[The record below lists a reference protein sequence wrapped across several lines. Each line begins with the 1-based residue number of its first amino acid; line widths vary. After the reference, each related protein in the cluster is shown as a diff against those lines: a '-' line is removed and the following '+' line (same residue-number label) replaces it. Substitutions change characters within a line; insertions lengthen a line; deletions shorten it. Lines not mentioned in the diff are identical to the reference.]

1 MTVSVSFVGLAQI
14 KTRSGIMEAVLMVLA
29 VVVMAA
35 MAEAI
40 MITVLDFVF
49 EGGDTVNRVLMSIAI
64 IIIAGLVI
72 YAYAVT
78 SNLISY

>member
-1 MTVSVSFVGLAQI
+1 
-14 KTRSGIMEAVLMVLA
+14 MEAVLMVLA

-78 SNLISY
+78 SNLIIY